1 MGAAARVHPPGRM
14 GTAMSPTVLPSLEAH
29 LTDAADVVQLDVPA
43 SAAYIAVVRTAAAGL
58 AARVDLTLDRI
69 EDLRIAVDEA
79 CALLLRQQVPGP
91 TSQMLRCLF
100 VLDEGSL
107 TVEVS
112 GPHTDLPEGT
122 AFAWSVLSALVDG
135 LESSGEAP
143 GRTWLRL
150 VVRRGTSQWG

>member
-1 MGAAARVHPPGRM
+1 
-14 GTAMSPTVLPSLEAH
+14 MSATSLVG
-29 LTDAADVVQLDVPA
+29 LDTDTADVVELEVPA

-79 CALLLRQQVPGP
+79 CALLVAGADDGAAT
-91 TSQMLRCLF
+91 TSSTLRCVF
-100 VLDEGSL
+100 VLEEPSL

-112 GPHTDLPEGT
+112 GPRTDLPDRT

-135 LESSGEAP
+135 VESGEHDD

-150 VVRRGTSQWG
+150 VVRRGSGQWG

>member
-1 MGAAARVHPPGRM
+1 
-14 GTAMSPTVLPSLEAH
+14 MSTTSLVGLDSE
-29 LTDAADVVQLDVPA
+29 TADVVELEVPA
-43 SAAYIAVVRTAAAGL
+43 CAAYIAVVRTAAAGL

-79 CALLLRQQVPGP
+79 CALLVAG
-91 TSQMLRCLF
+91 TDHGAATTTLRCVF
-100 VLDEGSL
+100 VLEEPSL

-112 GPHTDLPEGT
+112 GPRTNLPDRT

-135 LESSGEAP
+135 VESGEHDD

-150 VVRRGTSQWG
+150 VVRRGSGQWG

>member
-1 MGAAARVHPPGRM
+1 
-14 GTAMSPTVLPSLEAH
+14 MSATSLVGVDTE
-29 LTDAADVVQLDVPA
+29 TADVVELEVPA

-79 CALLLRQQVPGP
+79 CALLVAG
-91 TSQMLRCLF
+91 TDEDAATVTTLRCVF
-100 VLDEGSL
+100 VLEEPSL

-112 GPHTDLPEGT
+112 GPRTDLPDRS

-135 LESSGEAP
+135 VESGEHDD

-150 VVRRGTSQWG
+150 VVRRGSGQWG

>member
-1 MGAAARVHPPGRM
+1 MSATSLVGLDSE
-14 GTAMSPTVLPSLEAH
+14 TADIVELE
-29 LTDAADVVQLDVPA
+29 VPA

-79 CALLLRQQVPGP
+79 CALLVAG
-91 TSQMLRCLF
+91 TVDGAATTTLRCVF
-100 VLDEGSL
+100 VLEEPSL

-112 GPHTDLPEGT
+112 GPRTDLPDRT

-135 LESSGEAP
+135 VESGEHDD

-150 VVRRGTSQWG
+150 VVRRGSGQWG

>member
-1 MGAAARVHPPGRM
+1 
-14 GTAMSPTVLPSLEAH
+14 MSATSLVGLDSE
-29 LTDAADVVQLDVPA
+29 TADVVELEVPA

-79 CALLLRQQVPGP
+79 CALLVAG
-91 TSQMLRCLF
+91 TDDGAATTTTLRCVF
-100 VLDEGSL
+100 VLEQPSL

-112 GPHTDLPEGT
+112 GPRTDLPDRT

-135 LESSGEAP
+135 VESGEHDD

-150 VVRRGTSQWG
+150 VVRRGSGQWG

>member
-1 MGAAARVHPPGRM
+1 
-14 GTAMSPTVLPSLEAH
+14 MSATSLVGLDSE
-29 LTDAADVVQLDVPA
+29 TADVVELEVPA

-79 CALLLRQQVPGP
+79 CALLVAG
-91 TSQMLRCLF
+91 TDDGAATTTLRCVF
-100 VLDEGSL
+100 VLEQPSL

-112 GPHTDLPEGT
+112 GPRTDLPDRT

-135 LESSGEAP
+135 VESGEHDD

-150 VVRRGTSQWG
+150 VVRRGSGQWG

>member
-1 MGAAARVHPPGRM
+1 
-14 GTAMSPTVLPSLEAH
+14 MSASL
-29 LTDAADVVQLDVPA
+29 LGLDSDTADVVELEVPA

-79 CALLLRQQVPGP
+79 CALLVQAAEHGPGAV
-91 TSQMLRCLF
+91 TTLRCVF
-100 VLDEGSL
+100 VLEEPSL

-112 GPHTDLPEGT
+112 GPRTDLPDRA

-135 LESSGEAP
+135 VESGEDD

-150 VVRRGTSQWG
+150 VVRRGSGQWG

>member
-1 MGAAARVHPPGRM
+1 
-14 GTAMSPTVLPSLEAH
+14 MSVTSLVGLDTE
-29 LTDAADVVQLDVPA
+29 TADVVELEVPA

-79 CALLLRQQVPGP
+79 CALLVQAADRGP
-91 TSQMLRCLF
+91 TTVTTLRCVFAL
-100 VLDEGSL
+100 EEPSL

-112 GPHTDLPEGT
+112 GPRTDLPDRE

-135 LESSGEAP
+135 VECGEHAD

-150 VVRRGTSQWG
+150 IVRRGSGQWG